1 MNDVFIILVAIAIA
15 TVVALYIFGKGA
27 DEINEEKPKI
37 NFYELD
43 KFQPRKMTDLS
54 KGTLGVDPVIA
65 PKKKY
70 YKKKKKKPAIANNA
84 QVDKKPVGRPR
95 KTTE

>member
-1 MNDVFIILVAIAIA
+1 MNDVFIILVAVAIA

-27 DEINEEKPKI
+27 DEIKEEKPKI
-37 NFYELD
+37 NFNELD
-43 KFQPRKMTDLS
+43 RFQPRKMTDLS
-54 KGTLGVDPVIA
+54 KPVDPTTA

-70 YKKKKKKPAIANNA
+70 YKKRKKKPAVANNTI
-84 QVDKKPVGRPR
+84 VDKKPVGRPR

>member
-1 MNDVFIILVAIAIA
+1 MNDVFIILVAVAIA

-27 DEINEEKPKI
+27 DEIKEEKPVI
-37 NFYELD
+37 
-43 KFQPRKMTDLS
+43 KFEPRKMTDLS
-54 KGTLGVDPVIA
+54 KPVDLTTA

-70 YKKKKKKPAIANNA
+70 YKKRKKKPAVANNTI
-84 QVDKKPVGRPR
+84 VDKKPVGRPR